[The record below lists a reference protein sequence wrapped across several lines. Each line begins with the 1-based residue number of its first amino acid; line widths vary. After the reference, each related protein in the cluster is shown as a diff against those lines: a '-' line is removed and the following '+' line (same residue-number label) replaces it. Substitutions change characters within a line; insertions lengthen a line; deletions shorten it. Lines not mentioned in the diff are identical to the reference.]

1 MPEPHSSDSPAPASR
16 SLDARWWWS
25 SSLPVIVGLVV
36 IGYQVSAFADGVG
49 TWANGAMIALGGAV
63 ALWGLA
69 GLRKDYAAH
78 RAASRGDRPS
88 S

>member
-1 MPEPHSSDSPAPASR
+1 MPGPPPADSPGTPSR

-36 IGYQVSAFADGVG
+36 IGYQVSAFTDGVG
-49 TWANGAMIALGGAV
+49 TWANGAMIALGAGV

-69 GLRKDYAAH
+69 GLRRDHAAR
-78 RAASRGDRPS
+78 RAATQHEPPAA
-88 S
+88 